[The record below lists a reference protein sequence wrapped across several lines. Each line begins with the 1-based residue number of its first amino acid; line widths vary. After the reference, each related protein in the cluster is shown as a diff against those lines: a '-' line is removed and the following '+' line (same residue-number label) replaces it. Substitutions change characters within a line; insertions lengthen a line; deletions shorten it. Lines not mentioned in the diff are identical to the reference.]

1 MCEEGNGLSAS
12 YIFSCELIM
21 LFELVIMCLFFSF
34 FSFFVCLP
42 TSMSPSLGITGTY
55 YAVVIFAL
63 VYHLLVLSM
72 LHTRSNFMYTCE
84 PNPCLPT
91 TQGFFNS
98 SPNELIHGR
107 FIFLHSKVNCL
118 RNQNNKYIKSLQK
131 RRGLK
136 GMESMDSDSE

>member
-1 MCEEGNGLSAS
+1 LE
-12 YIFSCELIM
+12 
-21 LFELVIMCLFFSF
+21 
-34 FSFFVCLP
+34 
-42 TSMSPSLGITGTY
+42 SLAHIRCCHR
-55 YAVVIFAL
+55 AL

-72 LHTRSNFMYTCE
+72 LHTRSNFLYTCE

-118 RNQNNKYIKSLQK
+118 RNQNNK
-131 RRGLK
+131 
-136 GMESMDSDSE
+136 